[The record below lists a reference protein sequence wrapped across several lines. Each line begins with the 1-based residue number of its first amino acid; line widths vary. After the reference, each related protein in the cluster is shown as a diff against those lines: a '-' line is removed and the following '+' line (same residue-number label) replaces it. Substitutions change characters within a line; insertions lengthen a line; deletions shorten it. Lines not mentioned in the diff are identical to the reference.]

1 MASLLTQA
9 QTLHELA
16 RPERRKALARDSLI
30 AFGLIYLPHYFQLP
44 PAEFHPELAKLMDD
58 EEIMFLA
65 VAGFRGSAKS
75 TFAQMLIIRNA
86 IFGKSKFILPINET
100 DDVVKLTIANIRAEL
115 SENVLLINDFE
126 HLIEKK
132 SGLTKFTETNI
143 VLTNGTRIMGR
154 SRGQKI
160 RGLRHKQHR
169 PDLVV
174 VDDPEELKSVKSK
187 DYRDKTENWIKGDLI
202 PSINET
208 KARLIVVANVL
219 HNDSLMPRL
228 KKHTLFES
236 RSYPLIVE
244 GRVTWKGKYPTEQL
258 LKQQEVKVGRTA
270 WLREYLLKVVPDDGQ
285 DIKEEWIQ
293 RYKFLPSHEEIARVG
308 IGIDFAISQ
317 GAKADY
323 TVMMSVVGAEV
334 DRTPKLFILPHPV
347 HARLTFHETIETAKA
362 QVQAVAVYGYPMFYP
377 EDVGYQKAAIQEM
390 ERHMLPVT
398 PMRVSTDKRARL
410 QSIAGLIQNG
420 TILFPE
426 EGCEELITE
435 LVGFGVEEHDD
446 LVDALVHAVVG
457 IIQDGLQSYEVQRV
471 L

>member
-9 QTLHELA
+9 QILHELA
-16 RPERRKALARDSLI
+16 KPERRKALARDSLI

-58 EEIMFLA
+58 ENIMFLA

-115 SENVLLINDFE
+115 SENVLLINDFG

-132 SGLTKFTETNI
+132 SGLTKFTETNV

-208 KARLIVVANVL
+208 KARLVVVANVL

-228 KKHTLFES
+228 KRHTLFES
-236 RSYPLIVE
+236 RSYPLIVD
-244 GRVTWKGKYPTEQL
+244 GRITWKGKYPTEHL

-285 DIKEEWIQ
+285 DIKEEWLQ
-293 RYKFLPSHEEIARVG
+293 YYDHLPSYEEIARVG
-308 IGIDFAISQ
+308 IGVDFAISQ
-317 GAKADY
+317 GSKADY
-323 TVMMSVVGAEV
+323 TCMVSVIGAEI
-334 DRTPKLFILPHPV
+334 DGIPKLYILPHPV
-347 HARLTFHETIETAKA
+347 HARLTFHETIQTAKA
-362 QVQAVAVYGYPMFYP
+362 QVQANAIYGSPMFYP

-390 ERHMLPVT
+390 ERNLLPVT

-410 QSIAGLIQNG
+410 QSIAGFVQNG
-420 TILFPE
+420 TILFPR

-446 LVDALVHAVVG
+446 LVDALVLAIVG
-457 IIQDGLQSYEVQRV
+457 IVQDGLQNYEVQRI